1 VTNVDDMR
9 GRILDGAL
17 EALAVYGSRRFSMS
31 SVGDLAKISR
41 GTVYRYFSTKD
52 DLLNA
57 LTAHMGSDFRRH
69 MRERLRAEVEPE
81 HRIHAVV
88 AAMWDYVEQTPILT
102 QLLEAEPEFV
112 KSFYEQQFPDLV
124 RLVATK
130 MAPPNGKVQPTKAQ
144 LLAAELMVRLAMS
157 YRIVGRSAGVLAPE
171 TFSDLFADMLLANG
185 GVATGAK
192 GA

>member
-31 SVGDLAKISR
+31 GVSDLAKISR

-57 LTAHMGSDFRRH
+57 LIAHMGSDFRRH
-69 MRERLRAEVEPE
+69 MRDRLRDELEPE
-81 HRIHAVV
+81 HRVHAVV
-88 AAMWDYVEQTPILT
+88 AAMWDYVERTPILT
-102 QLLEAEPEFV
+102 QLLEAEPAFV

-124 RLVATK
+124 RLVAAT
-130 MAPPNGKVQPTKAQ
+130 MAPRANGKVKPTDAQ

-157 YRIVGRSAGVLAPE
+157 YRIVERSAGVLSPDV
-171 TFSDLFADMLLANG
+171 FSALFAAMLLANG
-185 GVATGAK
+185 GVAATSR
-192 GA
+192 